1 MTLPEIIQRLGGPAA
16 IGRHL
21 DIRGQ
26 AISHWLR
33 KDQVPI
39 DRVPSLLRLAKQKR
53 LRLRADDL
61 RPDIDWEAVK

>member
-1 MTLPEIIQRLGGPAA
+1 MNLHGIIRQLGGPAE
-16 IGRHL
+16 IGRQL
-21 DIRGQ
+21 GIRGQ

-61 RPDIDWEAVK
+61 RPDIDWAAVK

>member
-1 MTLPEIIQRLGGPAA
+1 MNLPEIIRQLGGPAE

-21 DIRGQ
+21 GIRGQ

-39 DRVPSLLRLAKQKR
+39 DRVPSLLRLAKKKR
-53 LRLRADDL
+53 FGLRADEL
-61 RPDIDWEAVK
+61 RPDIDWAAVK